1 MCSVLPMKG
10 RKMLLTLFNESFVGV
25 SVVYNKKAV
34 TLQRP
39 PQRETKKTY
48 YKPFKKPIMARQRTS
63 ARTSAQETTTS
74 ANVLTLQVT
83 NDNFAAIRE
92 ALKEGKQVRVNDKV
106 NLTGYIANTETISA
120 NGRKVRTPF
129 YYVGE
134 DDKKYTS
141 YQLKA
146 VLGIE
151 PETKGE
157 RKKETFSS
165 LYERLSLMAD
175 EATEEELQTAASFFA
190 EKAEEK
196 RRQAAKAIEEE
207 KKTLIERLK
216 ALGVTI

>member
-1 MCSVLPMKG
+1 
-10 RKMLLTLFNESFVGV
+10 
-25 SVVYNKKAV
+25 
-34 TLQRP
+34 
-39 PQRETKKTY
+39 
-48 YKPFKKPIMARQRTS
+48 MARQRRS
-63 ARTSAQETTTS
+63 AQSAQENTQS
-74 ANVLTLQVT
+74 ANVQSYVTLSVT
-83 NDNFAAIRE
+83 NENFQVIRE
-92 ALKEGKQVRVNDKV
+92 SLKEGKQVRVNDKV
-106 NLTGYIANTETISA
+106 SLTGYIANTETISA

-134 DDKKYTS
+134 DNKKYTS

-165 LYERLSLMAD
+165 LYERLSLMAE
-175 EATEEELQTAASFFA
+175 EATEEELQTAAAFFTQ
-190 EKAEEK
+190 KAEEK

>member
-1 MCSVLPMKG
+1 MTQRG
-10 RKMLLTLFNESFVGV
+10 RR
-25 SVVYNKKAV
+25 A
-34 TLQRP
+34 Q
-39 PQRETKKTY
+39 
-48 YKPFKKPIMARQRTS
+48 S
-63 ARTSAQETTTS
+63 ASENTTS
-74 ANVLTLQVT
+74 AITLQVT
-83 NDNFAAIRE
+83 NENFAAIRE
-92 ALKEGKQVRVNDKV
+92 ALKEGKKV
-106 NLTGYIANTETISA
+106 NVNGKIDLTGYIANTETISA

-134 DDKKYTS
+134 GEKKYTS

-157 RKKETFSS
+157 RKKETFAS

-175 EATEEELQTAASFFA
+175 EATEEELQTAATFFTQ
-190 EKAEEK
+190 KAEEK
-196 RRQAAKAIEEE
+196 RRQAAEAIEEE

>member
-1 MCSVLPMKG
+1 
-10 RKMLLTLFNESFVGV
+10 
-25 SVVYNKKAV
+25 
-34 TLQRP
+34 
-39 PQRETKKTY
+39 
-48 YKPFKKPIMARQRTS
+48 MARTRTS

-74 ANVLTLQVT
+74 AITLQVT
-83 NDNFAAIRE
+83 NENFAAIRE
-92 ALKEGKQVRVNDKV
+92 TLKEGKQVRVNDKV
-106 NLTGYIANTETISA
+106 NLTGYIANTESISA

-134 DDKKYTS
+134 DNKKYTS

-157 RKKETFSS
+157 RKKETFAS

-190 EKAEEK
+190 DKAEAK
-196 RRQAAKAIEEE
+196 RAAAAAAIEEE
-207 KKTLIERLK
+207 KKSLIERLK

>member
-1 MCSVLPMKG
+1 
-10 RKMLLTLFNESFVGV
+10 
-25 SVVYNKKAV
+25 
-34 TLQRP
+34 
-39 PQRETKKTY
+39 
-48 YKPFKKPIMARQRTS
+48 MARKTKNAANNAVS
-63 ARTSAQETTTS
+63 ENAQS
-74 ANVLTLQVT
+74 ANVQSFVTLSVS
-83 NDNFAAIRE
+83 NENFQLVRE
-92 ALKEGKQVRVNDKV
+92 TLKEGKQVRVNDKV
-106 NLTGYIANTETISA
+106 NLTGYIANTESISA

-134 DDKKYTS
+134 DNKKYTS

-175 EATEEELQTAASFFA
+175 EATEEELQTAATFFA
-190 EKAEEK
+190 QKAEEK
-196 RRQAAKAIEEE
+196 RRQAAEAIEEE

>member
-1 MCSVLPMKG
+1 MS
-10 RKMLLTLFNESFVGV
+10 
-25 SVVYNKKAV
+25 
-34 TLQRP
+34 
-39 PQRETKKTY
+39 
-48 YKPFKKPIMARQRTS
+48 RQRTS
-63 ARTSAQETTTS
+63 AQSASENTQS
-74 ANVLTLQVT
+74 ANVQSYVTLSVTDENFQV
-83 NDNFAAIRE
+83 IRE
-92 ALKEGKQVRVNDKV
+92 TLKDGKQVRVNDKV

-134 DDKKYTS
+134 DNKKYTS

-157 RKKETFSS
+157 RKKETFAN

-175 EATEEELQTAASFFA
+175 EATEEELQTAATFFTQ
-190 EKAEEK
+190 KAEDK
-196 RRQAAKAIEEE
+196 RRQAAEAIEEE
-207 KKTLIERLK
+207 KKKLIERLK

>member
-1 MCSVLPMKG
+1 
-10 RKMLLTLFNESFVGV
+10 
-25 SVVYNKKAV
+25 
-34 TLQRP
+34 
-39 PQRETKKTY
+39 
-48 YKPFKKPIMARQRTS
+48 MARTRRS
-63 ARTSAQETTTS
+63 AQSAQENTTS
-74 ANVLTLQVT
+74 ANVIALQVS
-83 NDNFAAIRE
+83 NENFQVIRE
-92 ALKEGKQVRVNDKV
+92 TLKEGKQVRVNDKV
-106 NLTGYIANTETISA
+106 SLTGYIANTESISA

-175 EATEEELQTAASFFA
+175 EATEEELQTASTFFA

-196 RRQAAKAIEEE
+196 RRQAEQAREDEKAKLLA
-207 KKTLIERLK
+207 RL
-216 ALGVTI
+216 AELGVTIK